1 MAQEATA
8 FLCLSGTVMSGCLF
22 IPANVFILCSF
33 QPTADI
39 FTGKVISS
47 DFGKVDV

>member
-8 FLCLSGTVMSGCLF
+8 FFCRSGTVMSGCIF

-33 QPTADI
+33 QPAADI
-39 FTGKVISS
+39 FTGKVIRMCGLWKS
-47 DFGKVDV
+47 